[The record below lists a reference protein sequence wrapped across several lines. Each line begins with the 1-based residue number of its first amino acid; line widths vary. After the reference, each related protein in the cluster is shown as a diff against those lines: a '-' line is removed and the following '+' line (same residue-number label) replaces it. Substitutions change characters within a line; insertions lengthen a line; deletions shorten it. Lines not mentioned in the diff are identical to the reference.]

1 MFLAL
6 NPLNATGVRKFGKIH
21 TLSRYSSETVGRSV
35 IVTINDDRKSLSL
48 IQNLRLDLKPEVE
61 LRRKLGFET
70 RSRITP
76 ETRMHSDNLAKNGTK
91 CCLIIYEV

>member
-61 LRRKLGFET
+61 LRRK
-70 RSRITP
+70 R
-76 ETRMHSDNLAKNGTK
+76 A
-91 CCLIIYEV
+91 CAVIIWPKMGLNVVLSFMRYSVIGMRRANT

>member
-6 NPLNATGVRKFGKIH
+6 NRLNATGVRKFGKIH

-61 LRRKLGFET
+61 LRRK
-70 RSRITP
+70 R
-76 ETRMHSDNLAKNGTK
+76 A
-91 CCLIIYEV
+91 CAVIIWPKMGLNVVLSFMRYSVIGMRRANT